1 MQSNW
6 IKSGIHITHMGSK
19 SIETHGTENTNFIAE
34 TPSVEVVGGMVEEGA
49 HKSL

>member
-1 MQSNW
+1 
-6 IKSGIHITHMGSK
+6 MGSK

-49 HKSL
+49 RKSL